1 MLNLGQTSG
10 KWRYNVL
17 NLIKSVVGVSLNLC
31 VCMNAW
37 ISVSITAGD
46 MKFGI
51 YLAIYHAQLM
61 QFSKFSDHAVRLRKP
76 FSLIIKRSI
85 ACRSTS
91 NMFSCMYGSILEE
104 AWLKLYLVFL
114 AHLAPL
120 WRAIHRLGSSR
131 GARCK
136 TGNLVMFLSSTE

>member
-1 MLNLGQTSG
+1 MLNLCQTSG

-17 NLIKSVVGVSLNLC
+17 NLIKSVVGVSLNIC

-61 QFSKFSDHAVRLRKP
+61 WFSKFCYAYEKP
-76 FSLIIKRSI
+76 FSVIIKRSI
-85 ACRSTS
+85 ACRTTST
-91 NMFSCMYGSILEE
+91 MLSCMYGSILEE
-104 AWLKLYLVFL
+104 AWVKFYYVFL

-120 WRAIHRLGSSR
+120 WRAIHRLGISR